1 MSDFICLTLPLF
13 LKQLLKLILLPHL
26 FNPLYKPLLL
36 PLFHP
41 LLIYLLLFHH
51 LMIILDKKYLF
62 LEFLLFLLQFQEL
75 SVFHLLQV
83 LTQELALGA
92 LAGELGFAVWEHD
105 AFARTLTQLLKD
117 ESFKGF

>member
-1 MSDFICLTLPLF
+1 M
-13 LKQLLKLILLPHL
+13 
-26 FNPLYKPLLL
+26 
-36 PLFHP
+36 
-41 LLIYLLLFHH
+41 
-51 LMIILDKKYLF
+51 
-62 LEFLLFLLQFQEL
+62 FLLQFQEL

-117 ESFKGF
+117 ESFKGLGVLQVFIIVVVGEDV

>member
-36 PLFHP
+36 PLFHL
-41 LLIYLLLFHH
+41 LLIYLLLLHH
-51 LMIILDKKYLF
+51 FMIILDEKHLF
-62 LEFLLFLLQFQEL
+62 LEFPLFLLQLQEL

-92 LAGELGFAVWEHD
+92 LAGELRFAVWEHD
-105 AFARTLTQLLKD
+105 AFARTLA
-117 ESFKGF
+117 